1 MIGKSRTSLLLGQE
15 AMMTRLPSETP
26 MKTCFRRQQI
36 RPVSDDESTTAETI
50 VLPFPIVA
58 TRDQERN

>member
-1 MIGKSRTSLLLGQE
+1 
-15 AMMTRLPSETP
+15 MTRLPSETP